1 MECRR
6 HGYLAASVSAQWT
19 TGITT
24 AQELASAMAFG
35 KMLYRDPTF
44 WNGNNGV
51 VVYNTPRTVW

>member
-6 HGYLAASVSAQWT
+6 HGYLCRIRIRQWT

-35 KMLYRDPTF
+35 KMLYRDPTSGTETTVSWF
-44 WNGNNGV
+44 TT
-51 VVYNTPRTVW
+51 TPRTVW